1 MFKNNQKIILASKS
15 PRRIEFFKMLGI
27 DVEVF
32 SASIDE
38 EQYRNLEPQKMVQ
51 VLSLEKAKVSQEK
64 YFKENNLNIENSD
77 IWFIGA
83 DTDVV
88 FNGKS
93 LGKPKDKQD
102 AFNILKTL
110 SGNTHEVISSFS
122 IINLNRNIQKSFFT
136 STLVTFGN
144 LSDEIINAYI
154 ATCECDD
161 KAGAYALQGISSAF
175 IESING
181 SYSSVIGLDVN
192 KVVNAL
198 LKYDI
203 INIKEM
209 LTN

>member
-1 MFKNNQKIILASKS
+1 MFKNNYKIVLASKS

-27 DVEVF
+27 DVQVF

-38 EQYRNLEPQKMVQ
+38 EQYRNLEPSKMVQ
-51 VLSLEKAKVSQEK
+51 VLSLEKAKASQEK

-93 LGKPKDKQD
+93 LGKPKDSKD

-110 SGNTHEVISSFS
+110 SGNTHEVISAFS
-122 IINLNRNIQKSFFT
+122 IINVNRNIEESFLT
-136 STLVTFGN
+136 STLVKFCN

-154 ATCECDD
+154 ATHECDD

-192 KVVNAL
+192 LLVKVLMEYKVIEIHFGTEN
-198 LKYDI
+198 
-203 INIKEM
+203 
-209 LTN
+209 

>member
-38 EQYRNLEPQKMVQ
+38 EQYRNLEPPKMVQ

-102 AFNILKTL
+102 AEMRVNAHFTKIKILCRIVTSTKGDDTNFATNL
-110 SGNTHEVISSFS
+110 TKYTNSQNDVKVFDFCANRPEQIEIQKKIAAQYEKVISKYEEHKKSGMK
-122 IINLNRNIQKSFFT
+122 IIRIDAALDIQTISEKIWNSLILN
-136 STLVTFGN
+136 
-144 LSDEIINAYI
+144 
-154 ATCECDD
+154 
-161 KAGAYALQGISSAF
+161 
-175 IESING
+175 
-181 SYSSVIGLDVN
+181 
-192 KVVNAL
+192 
-198 LKYDI
+198 
-203 INIKEM
+203 
-209 LTN
+209 